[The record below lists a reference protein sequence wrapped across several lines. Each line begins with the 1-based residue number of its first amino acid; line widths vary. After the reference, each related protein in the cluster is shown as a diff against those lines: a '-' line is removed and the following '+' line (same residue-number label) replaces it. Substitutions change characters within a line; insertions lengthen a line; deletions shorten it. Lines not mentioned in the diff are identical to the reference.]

1 MAINVPKEY
10 EVPLYLF
17 HQGKNA
23 EAYKLFGS
31 HFAEKD
37 GVRGVVFRV
46 WAPKAADVSVVGDF
60 NHWNREESYMKKISD
75 GGIWE
80 LFIPGLKKFD
90 NYKYSIKTERGQIPT
105 VIIWKHVQIPLQRC
119 MIFPATTGKIQSGW
133 TRRRRRTYT
142 VLL

>member
-46 WAPKAADVSVVGDF
+46 WVKPDF
-60 NHWNREESYMKKISD
+60 TIIIFREI
-75 GGIWE
+75 
-80 LFIPGLKKFD
+80 GLNFAFQ
-90 NYKYSIKTERGQIPT
+90 T
-105 VIIWKHVQIPLQRC
+105 H
-119 MIFPATTGKIQSGW
+119 
-133 TRRRRRTYT
+133 
-142 VLL
+142 

>member
-31 HFAEKD
+31 HFAKKD
-37 GVRGVVFRV
+37 GVSGVVFRV

-60 NHWNREESYMKKISD
+60 NHWNREEIEPLTMTGNWY
-75 GGIWE
+75 
-80 LFIPGLKKFD
+80 IPV
-90 NYKYSIKTERGQIPT
+90 P
-105 VIIWKHVQIPLQRC
+105 
-119 MIFPATTGKIQSGW
+119 SG
-133 TRRRRRTYT
+133 
-142 VLL
+142 

>member
-31 HFAEKD
+31 HFVEKD
-37 GVRGVVFRV
+37 GVSGVVFRV

-60 NHWNREESYMKKISD
+60 NHWKLYEKN
-75 GGIWE
+75 
-80 LFIPGLKKFD
+80 
-90 NYKYSIKTERGQIPT
+90 Q
-105 VIIWKHVQIPLQRC
+105 
-119 MIFPATTGKIQSGW
+119 
-133 TRRRRRTYT
+133 RRRYLGAFYPRTQE
-142 VLL
+142 V

>member
-37 GVRGVVFRV
+37 GVSGVVFRV

-75 GGIWE
+75 GSFNSTSSFSLTLRIAY
-80 LFIPGLKKFD
+80 FPTP
-90 NYKYSIKTERGQIPT
+90 NSIG
-105 VIIWKHVQIPLQRC
+105 
-119 MIFPATTGKIQSGW
+119 
-133 TRRRRRTYT
+133 
-142 VLL
+142 

>member
-37 GVRGVVFRV
+37 GVRGVV
-46 WAPKAADVSVVGDF
+46 SEYG
-60 NHWNREESYMKKISD
+60 H
-75 GGIWE
+75 
-80 LFIPGLKKFD
+80 
-90 NYKYSIKTERGQIPT
+90 
-105 VIIWKHVQIPLQRC
+105 QR
-119 MIFPATTGKIQSGW
+119 
-133 TRRRRRTYT
+133 
-142 VLL
+142 LLMSAS

>member
-60 NHWNREESYMKKISD
+60 NHWNREESYMK
-75 GGIWE
+75 
-80 LFIPGLKKFD
+80 
-90 NYKYSIKTERGQIPT
+90 NQ
-105 VIIWKHVQIPLQRC
+105 
-119 MIFPATTGKIQSGW
+119 
-133 TRRRRRTYT
+133 RRRYLGAFYPRTQE
-142 VLL
+142 V

>member
-1 MAINVPKEY
+1 MLGVSVMAINVPKEY

-60 NHWNREESYMKKISD
+60 NHWNREESYMKKSATAVSGSFLSPD
-75 GGIWE
+75 SRS
-80 LFIPGLKKFD
+80 L
-90 NYKYSIKTERGQIPT
+90 
-105 VIIWKHVQIPLQRC
+105 IITNT
-119 MIFPATTGKIQSGW
+119 A
-133 TRRRRRTYT
+133 
-142 VLL
+142 

>member
-37 GVRGVVFRV
+37 GVSGVVFRV
-46 WAPKAADVSVVGDF
+46 WAPRAYEVRVVGDF
-60 NHWNREESYMKKISD
+60 SSWTDGILMRKISQCTHH
-75 GGIWE
+75 
-80 LFIPGLKKFD
+80 L
-90 NYKYSIKTERGQIPT
+90 
-105 VIIWKHVQIPLQRC
+105 VIIFHAVYAVILRQ
-119 MIFPATTGKIQSGW
+119 
-133 TRRRRRTYT
+133 T
-142 VLL
+142 VLDLLRQRIIRRITESQDGNTSLF